1 MIRSSIAFSIKL
13 KVSRFTLNLPLDCSF
28 VQLWYRCCQH
38 RQSLCSTG
46 PFSFR
51 SSFVDEQT
59 TAAAIFWIEFSSSNK
74 IFRALEPSSLLL
86 NYSMLSWAFRF
97 LVVDKRFWANMM
109 AAMFCSSQ
117 HIWPDR
123 PKLFLSYC
131 VLQFTSVA
139 TLRRFS
145 VLDFILDGILSDGIP
160 SVTSFSSSNMNS
172 ANIGATRWRS
182 TI

>member
-1 MIRSSIAFSIKL
+1 MSSSIAVSMKL
-13 KVSRFTLNLPLDCSF
+13 RVSRFTLNLLLDCSF
-28 VQLWYRCCQH
+28 VQLWYPCFHH
-38 RQSLCSTG
+38 RQSLCSTEV
-46 PFSFR
+46 PSR

-59 TAAAIFWIEFSSSNK
+59 TAAAIIFWIEFSSSNK
-74 IFRALEPSSLLL
+74 IFGALEPPCPLL
-86 NYSMLSWAFRF
+86 NYTMLSWAFRF

-172 ANIGATRWRS
+172 ANIGATGWRS

>member
-1 MIRSSIAFSIKL
+1 MSSSIAVSIKL
-13 KVSRFTLNLPLDCSF
+13 RVSRFTLNLLLDCSF
-28 VQLWYRCCQH
+28 VQLWYPCCHH
-38 RQSLCSTG
+38 RQSLCSTEV
-46 PFSFR
+46 PSR

-59 TAAAIFWIEFSSSNK
+59 TAAAIIFWIEFSSSNK
-74 IFRALEPSSLLL
+74 IFGALEPPCPLL
-86 NYSMLSWAFRF
+86 NYTMLSWAFRF

-172 ANIGATRWRS
+172 ANIGATGGRS